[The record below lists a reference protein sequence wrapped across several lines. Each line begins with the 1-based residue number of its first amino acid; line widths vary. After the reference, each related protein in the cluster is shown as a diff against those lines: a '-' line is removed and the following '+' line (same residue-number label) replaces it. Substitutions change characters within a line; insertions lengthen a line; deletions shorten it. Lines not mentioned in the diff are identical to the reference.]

1 MYDSIQQVQF
11 RGENKTKNM
20 GGVLIKNCTTV
31 PLKIQLCQAGVLYH
45 GLVQPGEY
53 FARKTGAVH
62 FTIRATVSD
71 RDDTDWRHTVLPVVG
86 VVVGSFAVLA
96 TAGAGLAFA
105 GAGVGVAAA
114 GAAAAG
120 GTIGVEGIVTGAA
133 AITGAGLLTAGGV
146 LMTKELAQKLLLE
159 AKLSHGYIS
168 SAGWY
173 FGGKNELEIHGG
185 PLIEAD
191 SDGFRYSGSPL
202 YIVDKNDE
210 SRHS

>member
-1 MYDSIQQVQF
+1 
-11 RGENKTKNM
+11 M

-62 FTIRATVSD
+62 FTIRAKVSD
-71 RDDTDWRHTVLPVVG
+71 RDDTNWRDTVLPVAG
-86 VVVGSFAVLA
+86 VVVGSLAALA

-105 GAGVGVAAA
+105 GVGVAAA
-114 GAAAAG
+114 GGAAAD
-120 GTIGVEGIVTGAA
+120 GTIGVEGLVTGAA
-133 AITGAGLLTAGGV
+133 AITGAGILTAGGV
-146 LMTKELAQKLLLE
+146 VMTKELAQKLLQE
-159 AKLSHGYIS
+159 ANLSHGYIS

-191 SDGFRYSGSPL
+191 SDGFKYSGSPL